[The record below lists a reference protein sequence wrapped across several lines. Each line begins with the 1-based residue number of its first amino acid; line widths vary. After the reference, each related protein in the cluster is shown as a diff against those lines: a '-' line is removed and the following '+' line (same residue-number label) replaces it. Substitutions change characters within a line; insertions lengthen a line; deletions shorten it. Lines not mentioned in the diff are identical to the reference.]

1 MAELKELLR
10 KLAEAQGISGY
21 ESEVRAIIEAELED
35 YVDEI
40 TIDKLGNMIATR
52 QGKKPSVM
60 LAAHLDEIGL
70 MVKHVNDEGFI
81 TFSPIGGWFDQ
92 TLLNQRVILQAKGGG
107 LYGVIGSKPPHGM
120 KQEER
125 EKVIKLE
132 DMFIDVGA
140 RSREEV
146 EQMGI
151 SIGTPIILDRHL
163 ADLGNER
170 VTCKAFDNRA
180 GVAVMIEALK
190 RTTTDCAVYAVSTV
204 QEEVGLKGA
213 RTSAYALTPDV
224 ALAIDVDVAGGHPG
238 IEKKDRPLELE
249 KGPVITVSDA
259 SGRGIIT
266 PPAVLK
272 WLKGTA
278 AQYNIDYQLSVE
290 DGGSTDA
297 SVIHLTKSGIPTG
310 VVGIPTRYIHTPVE
324 LLSLRDLTNC
334 ADLIARALERVVD
347 YF

>member
-10 KLAEAQGISGY
+10 KLAEAHGISGY
-21 ESEVRAIIEAELED
+21 EAEIRAIIEEELED
-35 YVDEI
+35 YVDAI
-40 TIDKLGNMIATR
+40 SIDKLGNLIATR
-52 QGKKPSVM
+52 RGKKPSVM
-60 LAAHLDEIGL
+60 LAAHIDEIGL
-70 MVKHVNDEGFI
+70 MVKHINDEGFI
-81 TFSPIGGWFDQ
+81 MFSPLGGWFDQ
-92 TLLNQRVILQAKGGG
+92 TVLNQRVLLQASSGG

-120 KQEER
+120 KPEER
-125 EKVIKLE
+125 EKVVKLD

-151 SIGTPIILDRHL
+151 SVGTPIILDRHL
-163 ADLGNER
+163 VDLGNER

-190 RTTTDCAVYAVSTV
+190 RTTTDCEVYAVGTV

-224 ALAIDVDVAGGHPG
+224 AVAIDVDIAGGHPG
-238 IEKKDRPLELE
+238 VEKKDRPVELE

-272 WLKGTA
+272 WLKETA
-278 AQYNIDYQLSVE
+278 AQYTIDYQLSVG
-290 DGGSTDA
+290 DGGTTDA

-310 VVGIPTRYIHTPVE
+310 IVSIPTRYIHTPVE
-324 LLSLRDLTNC
+324 LLSLQDLSTC
-334 ADLIARALERVVD
+334 ADLIARALERAAE

>member
-10 KLAEAQGISGY
+10 KLAEAHGISGY
-21 ESEVRAIIEAELED
+21 ESEVRAIIEEELED

-40 TIDKLGNMIATR
+40 CIDRLGNLIATR
-52 QGKKPSVM
+52 HGKKPSVM

-70 MVKHVNDEGFI
+70 LVKHINDEGFI

-92 TLLNQRVILQAKGGG
+92 TLLNQRVILQASGGG

-125 EKVIKLE
+125 EKVIKLD

-190 RTTTDCAVYAVSTV
+190 RTSTDGEVYAVSTV

-224 ALAIDVDVAGGHPG
+224 ALAIDVEVAGGHPG
-238 IEKKDRPLELE
+238 TEKKDRPVELE

-266 PPAVLK
+266 PPAVLT
-272 WLKGTA
+272 WLKETA
-278 AQYNIDYQLSVE
+278 AQYTIEYQLSVG
-290 DGGSTDA
+290 DGGNTDA

-310 VVGIPTRYIHTPVE
+310 VVSIPTRYIHSPVE

>member
-10 KLAEAQGISGY
+10 KLAEAHGISGY
-21 ESEVRAIIEAELED
+21 ESEVRAIIEAELEE

-40 TIDKLGNMIATR
+40 RIDKLGNLIATR

-92 TLLNQRVILQAKGGG
+92 TLLNQRVILQARGGG

-120 KQEER
+120 KKEER

-151 SIGTPIILDRHL
+151 SVGTPIILDRHL

-190 RTTTDCAVYAVSTV
+190 RTATDCEVYAVSTV

-238 IEKKDRPLELE
+238 IEKKDVPVELE

-266 PPAVLK
+266 PPAVLN
-272 WLKGTA
+272 WLKETA
-278 AQYNIDYQLSVE
+278 AQYNIEYQLSVE
-290 DGGSTDA
+290 DGGNTDA

-310 VVGIPTRYIHTPVE
+310 IVSIPTRYIHSPVE

-334 ADLIARALERVVD
+334 ADLIARALECIVD